1 MISITTIIVMLVI
14 GILGGFISGLVG
26 IGGAIVIYPALLLL
40 PPLFGLPTYSA
51 YIASGLTSS
60 QVFFSTLSGSLNAY
74 KSKNF
79 SRTLILNM
87 GSGMVIGSML
97 GAILA
102 NLINVQFVN
111 TVYIIIALL
120 ALILMFI
127 KVTPSTSHIKLN
139 RLLLIT
145 IGGIIGLVSGIVGA
159 GGAFIIIPVLLV
171 IFKLPMN
178 MVVTN
183 SIVIAFI
190 SSIGAFIIK
199 LLQGY
204 IPINSAI
211 PLILGSIL
219 FTPLG
224 MKMGQK
230 IPDYIQ
236 KTIICVLIVVAI
248 IKLIFFFFFMR
259 ENLLKSVSMILRR
272 LKFI

>member
-1 MISITTIIVMLVI
+1 MIMVTSMIIMLLI
-14 GILGGFISGLVG
+14 GIFGGFISGLVG
-26 IGGAIVIYPALLLL
+26 IGGAIIIYPMLLLL
-40 PPLFGLPTYSA
+40 PPLVGLPTYSA

-60 QVFFSTLSGSLNAY
+60 QVFFSTLSGSFKAY
-74 KSKNF
+74 KNKDF
-79 SRTLILNM
+79 SRTLVLNM
-87 GSGMVIGSML
+87 GSGMIIGSIL

-111 TVYIIIALL
+111 MIYIIIALL

-127 KVTPSTSHIKLN
+127 KVAPSTSHIKFN

-159 GGAFIIIPVLLV
+159 GGAFIIIPLLV

-178 MVVTN
+178 TVVTN

-204 IPINSAI
+204 IPVNSAI

-224 MKMGQK
+224 MKIGQK

-236 KTIICVLIVVAI
+236 KMIVSILIVIAI
-248 IKLIFFFFFMR
+248 IKLIF
-259 ENLLKSVSMILRR
+259 
-272 LKFI
+272 

>member
-1 MISITTIIVMLVI
+1 MIMVTSMIIMLLI
-14 GILGGFISGLVG
+14 GIFGGFISGLVG
-26 IGGAIVIYPALLLL
+26 IGGAIIIYPMLLLL
-40 PPLFGLPTYSA
+40 PPLVGLPTYSA

-60 QVFFSTLSGSLNAY
+60 QVFFSTLSGSFKAY
-74 KSKNF
+74 KNKDF
-79 SRTLILNM
+79 SRTLVLNM
-87 GSGMVIGSML
+87 GSGMIIGSIL

-111 TVYIIIALL
+111 MVYIIIALL

-127 KVTPSTSHIKLN
+127 KVVPSTSHIKFN

-178 MVVTN
+178 TVVTN

-190 SSIGAFIIK
+190 SSVGAFMIK

-236 KTIICVLIVVAI
+236 KMIVSILIVIAI
-248 IKLIFFFFFMR
+248 IKLIF
-259 ENLLKSVSMILRR
+259 
-272 LKFI
+272 

>member
-1 MISITTIIVMLVI
+1 MIMVTSMIIMLLT
-14 GILGGFISGLVG
+14 GIFGGFISGLVG
-26 IGGAIVIYPALLLL
+26 IGGAIIIYPMLLLL
-40 PPLFGLPTYSA
+40 PPLVGLPTYSA

-60 QVFFSTLSGSLNAY
+60 QVFFSTLSGSFKAY
-74 KSKNF
+74 KNKDF
-79 SRTLILNM
+79 SRTLVLNM
-87 GSGMVIGSML
+87 GSGMIIGSIL

-111 TVYIIIALL
+111 MVYIIIALL

-127 KVTPSTSHIKLN
+127 KVAPSTSHIKFN

-190 SSIGAFIIK
+190 SSIGAFMIK

-224 MKMGQK
+224 MKIGQK

-236 KTIICVLIVVAI
+236 KMIVSILIVIAI
-248 IKLIFFFFFMR
+248 IKLIF
-259 ENLLKSVSMILRR
+259 
-272 LKFI
+272 

>member
-1 MISITTIIVMLVI
+1 MIMVTSMIIMLLI
-14 GILGGFISGLVG
+14 GIFGGFISGLVG
-26 IGGAIVIYPALLLL
+26 IGGAIIIYPMLLLL
-40 PPLFGLPTYSA
+40 PPLVGLPTYSA

-60 QVFFSTLSGSLNAY
+60 QVFFSTLSGSFKAY
-74 KSKNF
+74 KNKDF
-79 SRTLILNM
+79 SRTLVLNM
-87 GSGMVIGSML
+87 GSGMIIGSIL

-111 TVYIIIALL
+111 MVYIIIALL

-127 KVTPSTSHIKLN
+127 KVAPSTSHIKFN

-171 IFKLPMN
+171 IFKLPMKT
-178 MVVTN
+178 VVTN

-190 SSIGAFIIK
+190 SSVGAFIIK

-204 IPINSAI
+204 IPVNRAI

-224 MKMGQK
+224 MKIGQK

-236 KTIICVLIVVAI
+236 KMIVSILIVIAI
-248 IKLIFFFFFMR
+248 IKLIF
-259 ENLLKSVSMILRR
+259 
-272 LKFI
+272 

>member
-1 MISITTIIVMLVI
+1 
-14 GILGGFISGLVG
+14 
-26 IGGAIVIYPALLLL
+26 
-40 PPLFGLPTYSA
+40 
-51 YIASGLTSS
+51 
-60 QVFFSTLSGSLNAY
+60 
-74 KSKNF
+74 
-79 SRTLILNM
+79 
-87 GSGMVIGSML
+87 MVIGSML

-127 KVTPSTSHIKLN
+127 KVTPSTSRIKFN

-224 MKMGQK
+224 MKIGQK

-236 KTIICVLIVVAI
+236 KMIVSILIVIAI
-248 IKLIFFFFFMR
+248 IKLIF
-259 ENLLKSVSMILRR
+259 
-272 LKFI
+272 

>member
-1 MISITTIIVMLVI
+1 MIMVTSMIIMLLI
-14 GILGGFISGLVG
+14 GIFGGFISGLVG
-26 IGGAIVIYPALLLL
+26 IGGAIIIYPMLLLL
-40 PPLFGLPTYSA
+40 PPLVGLPTYSA

-60 QVFFSTLSGSLNAY
+60 QVFFSTLSGSFKAY
-74 KSKNF
+74 KNKDF
-79 SRTLILNM
+79 SRTLVLNM
-87 GSGMVIGSML
+87 GSGMIIGSIL

-111 TVYIIIALL
+111 MVYIIIALL

-127 KVTPSTSHIKLN
+127 KVAPSTSHIKFN

-190 SSIGAFIIK
+190 SSIGAFMIK
-199 LLQGY
+199 LLQGD

-224 MKMGQK
+224 MKIGQK

-236 KTIICVLIVVAI
+236 KMIVSILIVIAI
-248 IKLIFFFFFMR
+248 IKLIF
-259 ENLLKSVSMILRR
+259 
-272 LKFI
+272 

>member
-1 MISITTIIVMLVI
+1 MIIMLLI
-14 GILGGFISGLVG
+14 GIFGGFISGLVG
-26 IGGAIVIYPALLLL
+26 IGGAIIIYPMLLLL
-40 PPLFGLPTYSA
+40 PPLVGLPTYSA

-60 QVFFSTLSGSLNAY
+60 QVFFSTLSGSFKAY
-74 KSKNF
+74 KNKDF
-79 SRTLILNM
+79 SRTLVLNM
-87 GSGMVIGSML
+87 GSGMIIGSIL

-111 TVYIIIALL
+111 MVYIIIALL

-127 KVTPSTSHIKLN
+127 KVAPSTSHIKFN

-159 GGAFIIIPVLLV
+159 GGAFIIPVLLV

-178 MVVTN
+178 TVVTN

-204 IPINSAI
+204 IPVNSAI

-224 MKMGQK
+224 MKIGQK

-236 KTIICVLIVVAI
+236 KMIVSILIVIAI
-248 IKLIFFFFFMR
+248 IKLIF
-259 ENLLKSVSMILRR
+259 
-272 LKFI
+272 

>member
-1 MISITTIIVMLVI
+1 MIIMLLI
-14 GILGGFISGLVG
+14 GIFGGFISGLVG
-26 IGGAIVIYPALLLL
+26 IGGAIIIYPMLLLL
-40 PPLFGLPTYSA
+40 PPLVGLPTYSA

-60 QVFFSTLSGSLNAY
+60 QVFFSTLSGSFKAY
-74 KSKNF
+74 KNKDF
-79 SRTLILNM
+79 SRTLVLNM
-87 GSGMVIGSML
+87 GSGMIIGSIL

-111 TVYIIIALL
+111 MVYIIIALL

-127 KVTPSTSHIKLN
+127 KVTPSTSHIKFN

-178 MVVTN
+178 TVVTN

-204 IPINSAI
+204 IPVNSAI

-224 MKMGQK
+224 MKIGQK

-236 KTIICVLIVVAI
+236 KMIVSILIVIAI
-248 IKLIFFFFFMR
+248 IKLIF
-259 ENLLKSVSMILRR
+259 
-272 LKFI
+272 

>member
-1 MISITTIIVMLVI
+1 MIMVTSMIIMLLI
-14 GILGGFISGLVG
+14 GIFGGFISGLVG
-26 IGGAIVIYPALLLL
+26 IGGAIIIYPMLLLL
-40 PPLFGLPTYSA
+40 PPLVGLPTYSA

-60 QVFFSTLSGSLNAY
+60 QVFFSTLSGSFKAY
-74 KSKNF
+74 KNKDF
-79 SRTLILNM
+79 SRTLVLNM
-87 GSGMVIGSML
+87 GSGMIIGSIL

-111 TVYIIIALL
+111 MVYIIIALL

-127 KVTPSTSHIKLN
+127 K
-139 RLLLIT
+139 
-145 IGGIIGLVSGIVGA
+145 
-159 GGAFIIIPVLLV
+159 
-171 IFKLPMN
+171 LPMN
-178 MVVTN
+178 TVVTT

-204 IPINSAI
+204 IPVNSAI

-224 MKMGQK
+224 MKIGQK

-236 KTIICVLIVVAI
+236 KMIVSILIVIAI
-248 IKLIFFFFFMR
+248 IKLIF
-259 ENLLKSVSMILRR
+259 
-272 LKFI
+272 

>member
-1 MISITTIIVMLVI
+1 MIIMLLI
-14 GILGGFISGLVG
+14 GIFGGFISGLVG
-26 IGGAIVIYPALLLL
+26 IGGAIIIYPMLLLL
-40 PPLFGLPTYSA
+40 PPLVGLPTYSA

-60 QVFFSTLSGSLNAY
+60 QVFFSTLSGSFKAY
-74 KSKNF
+74 KNKDF
-79 SRTLILNM
+79 SRTLVLNM
-87 GSGMVIGSML
+87 GSGMIIGSIL

-111 TVYIIIALL
+111 MVYIIIALL

-127 KVTPSTSHIKLN
+127 KVTPSTSHIKFN

-178 MVVTN
+178 TVVTN

-190 SSIGAFIIK
+190 SSVGAFIIK

-204 IPINSAI
+204 IPVNSAI

-224 MKMGQK
+224 MKIGQK

-236 KTIICVLIVVAI
+236 KMIVSILIVIAI
-248 IKLIFFFFFMR
+248 IKLIF
-259 ENLLKSVSMILRR
+259 
-272 LKFI
+272 

>member
-1 MISITTIIVMLVI
+1 MIMVTSMIIMLLI
-14 GILGGFISGLVG
+14 GIFGGFISGLVG
-26 IGGAIVIYPALLLL
+26 IGGAIIIYPMLLLL
-40 PPLFGLPTYSA
+40 PPLVGLPTYSA

-60 QVFFSTLSGSLNAY
+60 QVFFSTLSGSFKAY
-74 KSKNF
+74 KNKDF
-79 SRTLILNM
+79 SRTLVLNM
-87 GSGMVIGSML
+87 GSGMIIGSIL

-111 TVYIIIALL
+111 MVYIIIALL

-127 KVTPSTSHIKLN
+127 KVAPSTSHIKFN

-145 IGGIIGLVSGIVGA
+145 IGGIIGLVSGIVGS

-178 MVVTN
+178 TVVTN

-204 IPINSAI
+204 IPVNSAI

-224 MKMGQK
+224 MKIGQK

-236 KTIICVLIVVAI
+236 KMIVSILIVIAI
-248 IKLIFFFFFMR
+248 IKLIF
-259 ENLLKSVSMILRR
+259 
-272 LKFI
+272 

>member
-1 MISITTIIVMLVI
+1 MIMVTSMIIMLLI
-14 GILGGFISGLVG
+14 GIFGGFISGLVG
-26 IGGAIVIYPALLLL
+26 IGGAIIIYPMLLLL
-40 PPLFGLPTYSA
+40 PPLVGLPTYSA

-60 QVFFSTLSGSLNAY
+60 QVFFSTLSGSFKAY
-74 KSKNF
+74 KNKDF
-79 SRTLILNM
+79 SRTLVLNM
-87 GSGMVIGSML
+87 GSGMIIGSIL

-111 TVYIIIALL
+111 MVYIIIALL

-127 KVTPSTSHIKLN
+127 KVVPSTSHIKFN

-178 MVVTN
+178 TVVTN

-204 IPINSAI
+204 IPVNSAI

-224 MKMGQK
+224 MKIGQK

-236 KTIICVLIVVAI
+236 KMIVSILIVIAI
-248 IKLIFFFFFMR
+248 IKLIF
-259 ENLLKSVSMILRR
+259 
-272 LKFI
+272 

>member
-1 MISITTIIVMLVI
+1 
-14 GILGGFISGLVG
+14 
-26 IGGAIVIYPALLLL
+26 
-40 PPLFGLPTYSA
+40 
-51 YIASGLTSS
+51 SS
-60 QVFFSTLSGSLNAY
+60 QVFFSTLSGSFKAY
-74 KSKNF
+74 KNKDF
-79 SRTLILNM
+79 SRTLVLNM
-87 GSGMVIGSML
+87 GSGMIIGSIL

-111 TVYIIIALL
+111 MVYIIIALL

-127 KVTPSTSHIKLN
+127 KVAPSTSHIKFN
-139 RLLLIT
+139 HLLLIT

-178 MVVTN
+178 TVVTN

-190 SSIGAFIIK
+190 SSVGAFIIK

-204 IPINSAI
+204 IPVNSAI

-224 MKMGQK
+224 MKIGQK

-236 KTIICVLIVVAI
+236 KMIVSILIVIAI
-248 IKLIFFFFFMR
+248 IKLIF
-259 ENLLKSVSMILRR
+259 
-272 LKFI
+272 

>member
-1 MISITTIIVMLVI
+1 MIMVTSMIIMLLI
-14 GILGGFISGLVG
+14 GIFGGFISGLVG
-26 IGGAIVIYPALLLL
+26 IGGAIIIYPMLLLL
-40 PPLFGLPTYSA
+40 PPLVGLPTYSA

-60 QVFFSTLSGSLNAY
+60 QVFFSTLSGSFKAY
-74 KSKNF
+74 KNKDF
-79 SRTLILNM
+79 SRTLVLNM
-87 GSGMVIGSML
+87 GSGMIIGSIL

-111 TVYIIIALL
+111 MVYIIIALL

-127 KVTPSTSHIKLN
+127 KVTPSTSHIKFN

-190 SSIGAFIIK
+190 SSVGAFIIK

-204 IPINSAI
+204 IPVNSAI

-224 MKMGQK
+224 MKIGQK

-236 KTIICVLIVVAI
+236 KMIVSILIVIAI
-248 IKLIFFFFFMR
+248 IKLIF
-259 ENLLKSVSMILRR
+259 
-272 LKFI
+272 

>member
-1 MISITTIIVMLVI
+1 MIIMLLI
-14 GILGGFISGLVG
+14 GIFGGFISGLVG
-26 IGGAIVIYPALLLL
+26 IGGAIIIYPMLLLL
-40 PPLFGLPTYSA
+40 PPLVGLPTYSA

-60 QVFFSTLSGSLNAY
+60 QVFFSTLSGSFKAY
-74 KSKNF
+74 KNKDF
-79 SRTLILNM
+79 SRTLVLNM
-87 GSGMVIGSML
+87 GSGMIIGSIL

-111 TVYIIIALL
+111 MVYIIIALL

-127 KVTPSTSHIKLN
+127 KVVPSTSHIKFN

-171 IFKLPMN
+171 IFKLPMKT
-178 MVVTN
+178 VVTN

-190 SSIGAFIIK
+190 SSVGAFIIK

-204 IPINSAI
+204 IPVNSAI

-224 MKMGQK
+224 MKIGQK

-236 KTIICVLIVVAI
+236 KMIVSILIVIAI
-248 IKLIFFFFFMR
+248 IKLIF
-259 ENLLKSVSMILRR
+259 
-272 LKFI
+272 

>member
-1 MISITTIIVMLVI
+1 MISITVIIVMLVI

-60 QVFFSTLSGSLNAY
+60 QVFFSTLSGSLKAY
-74 KSKNF
+74 KNKNF

-87 GSGMVIGSML
+87 GSGMVIGSIL
-97 GAILA
+97 GALLA
-102 NLINVQFVN
+102 TVFNSQFVN
-111 TVYIIIALL
+111 VIYIIIALL

-127 KVTPSTSHIKLN
+127 KVTPSTSHIKFN
-139 RLLLIT
+139 RVLLIT

-171 IFKLPMN
+171 TFKLPMN

-224 MKMGQK
+224 MKIGQK
-230 IPDYIQ
+230 IPDSIQ
-236 KTIICVLIVVAI
+236 KGIVSILIVIAI
-248 IKLIFFFFFMR
+248 IKLIF
-259 ENLLKSVSMILRR
+259 
-272 LKFI
+272 

>member
-1 MISITTIIVMLVI
+1 
-14 GILGGFISGLVG
+14 
-26 IGGAIVIYPALLLL
+26 
-40 PPLFGLPTYSA
+40 
-51 YIASGLTSS
+51 
-60 QVFFSTLSGSLNAY
+60 
-74 KSKNF
+74 
-79 SRTLILNM
+79 
-87 GSGMVIGSML
+87 MVIGSML

-127 KVTPSTSHIKLN
+127 KVAPSTSHIKFN

-159 GGAFIIIPVLLV
+159 GGAF
-171 IFKLPMN
+171 M
-178 MVVTN
+178 
-183 SIVIAFI
+183 
-190 SSIGAFIIK
+190 IK

-204 IPINSAI
+204 IPINTAI

-236 KTIICVLIVVAI
+236 KTIICILIVVAI
-248 IKLIFFFFFMR
+248 IKLIF
-259 ENLLKSVSMILRR
+259 
-272 LKFI
+272 

>member
-1 MISITTIIVMLVI
+1 MISITVIIVMLVI

-60 QVFFSTLSGSLNAY
+60 QVFFSTLSGSLKAY
-74 KSKNF
+74 KNKNF

-87 GSGMVIGSML
+87 GSGMVIGSIL
-97 GAILA
+97 GALLA
-102 NLINVQFVN
+102 TVFNSQFVN
-111 TVYIIIALL
+111 VIYIIIALL

-127 KVTPSTSHIKLN
+127 KVTPSTSHIKFN

-224 MKMGQK
+224 MKIGQK
-230 IPDYIQ
+230 IPDSIQ
-236 KTIICVLIVVAI
+236 KGIVSILIVIAI
-248 IKLIFFFFFMR
+248 IKLIF
-259 ENLLKSVSMILRR
+259 
-272 LKFI
+272 

>member
-1 MISITTIIVMLVI
+1 MIMVTSMIIMLLI
-14 GILGGFISGLVG
+14 GIFGGFISGLVG
-26 IGGAIVIYPALLLL
+26 IGGAIIIYPMLLLL
-40 PPLFGLPTYSA
+40 PPLVGLPTYSA

-60 QVFFSTLSGSLNAY
+60 QVFFSTLSGFFKAY
-74 KSKNF
+74 KNKDF
-79 SRTLILNM
+79 SRTLVLNM
-87 GSGMVIGSML
+87 GSGMIIGSIL

-111 TVYIIIALL
+111 MVYIIIALL

-127 KVTPSTSHIKLN
+127 KVVPSTSHIKFN

-178 MVVTN
+178 TVVTN

-204 IPINSAI
+204 IPVNSAI

-224 MKMGQK
+224 MKIGQK

-236 KTIICVLIVVAI
+236 KMIVSILIVIAI
-248 IKLIFFFFFMR
+248 IKLIF
-259 ENLLKSVSMILRR
+259 
-272 LKFI
+272 

>member
-1 MISITTIIVMLVI
+1 MIMVTSMIIMLLI
-14 GILGGFISGLVG
+14 GIFGGFISGLVG
-26 IGGAIVIYPALLLL
+26 IGGAIIIYPMLLLL
-40 PPLFGLPTYSA
+40 PPLVGLPTYSA

-60 QVFFSTLSGSLNAY
+60 QVFFSTLSGSFKAY
-74 KSKNF
+74 KNKDF
-79 SRTLILNM
+79 SRTLVLNM
-87 GSGMVIGSML
+87 GSGMIIGSIL

-111 TVYIIIALL
+111 MVYIIIALL

-127 KVTPSTSHIKLN
+127 KVAPSTSHIKFN

-190 SSIGAFIIK
+190 SSIGAFMIK

-224 MKMGQK
+224 MKIGQK

-236 KTIICVLIVVAI
+236 KMIVSILIVIAI
-248 IKLIFFFFFMR
+248 IKLIF
-259 ENLLKSVSMILRR
+259 
-272 LKFI
+272 

>member
-1 MISITTIIVMLVI
+1 MIMVTSMIIMLLI
-14 GILGGFISGLVG
+14 GIFGGFISGLVG
-26 IGGAIVIYPALLLL
+26 IGGAIIIYPMLLLL
-40 PPLFGLPTYSA
+40 PPLVGLPTYSA

-60 QVFFSTLSGSLNAY
+60 QVFFSTLSGSFKAY
-74 KSKNF
+74 KNKDF
-79 SRTLILNM
+79 SRTLVLNM
-87 GSGMVIGSML
+87 GSGMIIGSIL

-111 TVYIIIALL
+111 MVYIIIALL

-127 KVTPSTSHIKLN
+127 KVAPSTSHIKFN

-178 MVVTN
+178 TVVTN

-190 SSIGAFIIK
+190 SSVGAFIIK

-204 IPINSAI
+204 IPVNSAI

-236 KTIICVLIVVAI
+236 KTIICILIVIAI
-248 IKLIFFFFFMR
+248 IKLIF
-259 ENLLKSVSMILRR
+259 
-272 LKFI
+272 

>member
-1 MISITTIIVMLVI
+1 MIMVTSMIIMLLI
-14 GILGGFISGLVG
+14 GIFGGFISGLVG
-26 IGGAIVIYPALLLL
+26 IGGAIIIYPMLLLL
-40 PPLFGLPTYSA
+40 PPLVGLPTYSA

-60 QVFFSTLSGSLNAY
+60 QVFFSTLSGSFKAY
-74 KSKNF
+74 KNKDF
-79 SRTLILNM
+79 SRTLVLNM
-87 GSGMVIGSML
+87 GSGMIIGSIL

-111 TVYIIIALL
+111 MIYIIIALL

-127 KVTPSTSHIKLN
+127 KVAPSTSHIKFN

-178 MVVTN
+178 TVVTN

-204 IPINSAI
+204 IPVNSAI

-224 MKMGQK
+224 MKIGQK

-236 KTIICVLIVVAI
+236 KVIVSVLIVFAI
-248 IKLIFFFFFMR
+248 IKLIF
-259 ENLLKSVSMILRR
+259 
-272 LKFI
+272 

>member
-1 MISITTIIVMLVI
+1 
-14 GILGGFISGLVG
+14 
-26 IGGAIVIYPALLLL
+26 
-40 PPLFGLPTYSA
+40 
-51 YIASGLTSS
+51 
-60 QVFFSTLSGSLNAY
+60 
-74 KSKNF
+74 
-79 SRTLILNM
+79 
-87 GSGMVIGSML
+87 MVIGSML

-127 KVTPSTSHIKLN
+127 KVTPSTSHIKFN

-178 MVVTN
+178 MVTN

-190 SSIGAFIIK
+190 SSIGAFMIK

-236 KTIICVLIVVAI
+236 K
-248 IKLIFFFFFMR
+248 R
-259 ENLLKSVSMILRR
+259 
-272 LKFI
+272 

>member
-1 MISITTIIVMLVI
+1 MIMVTSMIIMLLI
-14 GILGGFISGLVG
+14 GIFGGFISGLVG
-26 IGGAIVIYPALLLL
+26 IGGAIIIYPMLLLL
-40 PPLFGLPTYSA
+40 PPLVGLPTYSA

-60 QVFFSTLSGSLNAY
+60 QVFFSTLSGSFKAY
-74 KSKNF
+74 KNKDF
-79 SRTLILNM
+79 SRTLVLNM
-87 GSGMVIGSML
+87 GSGMIIGSIL

-111 TVYIIIALL
+111 MVYIIIALL

-127 KVTPSTSHIKLN
+127 KVAPSTSHIKFN

-178 MVVTN
+178 TVVTN

-204 IPINSAI
+204 IPVNSAI

-219 FTPLG
+219 FTTLG
-224 MKMGQK
+224 MKIGQK

-236 KTIICVLIVVAI
+236 KMIVSILIVIAI
-248 IKLIFFFFFMR
+248 IKLIF
-259 ENLLKSVSMILRR
+259 
-272 LKFI
+272 

>member
-1 MISITTIIVMLVI
+1 MLLI
-14 GILGGFISGLVG
+14 GIFGGFISGLVG
-26 IGGAIVIYPALLLL
+26 IGGAIIIYPMLLLL
-40 PPLFGLPTYSA
+40 PPLVGLPTYSA

-60 QVFFSTLSGSLNAY
+60 QVFFSTLSGSFKAY
-74 KSKNF
+74 KNKDF
-79 SRTLILNM
+79 SRTLVLNM
-87 GSGMVIGSML
+87 GSGMIIGSIL

-111 TVYIIIALL
+111 MVYIIIALL

-127 KVTPSTSHIKLN
+127 KVVPSTSHIKFN

-178 MVVTN
+178 TVITN

-204 IPINSAI
+204 IPVNSAI

-224 MKMGQK
+224 MKIGQK

-236 KTIICVLIVVAI
+236 KMIVSILIVIAI
-248 IKLIFFFFFMR
+248 IKLIF
-259 ENLLKSVSMILRR
+259 
-272 LKFI
+272 

>member
-1 MISITTIIVMLVI
+1 MIMVTSMIIMLLI
-14 GILGGFISGLVG
+14 GIFGGFISGLVG
-26 IGGAIVIYPALLLL
+26 IGGAIIIYPMLLLL
-40 PPLFGLPTYSA
+40 PPLVGLPTYSA

-60 QVFFSTLSGSLNAY
+60 QVFFSTLSGSFKAY
-74 KSKNF
+74 KNKGF
-79 SRTLILNM
+79 SRTLVLNM
-87 GSGMVIGSML
+87 GSGMIIGSIL

-111 TVYIIIALL
+111 MVYIIIALL

-127 KVTPSTSHIKLN
+127 KVAPSTSHIKFN

-171 IFKLPMN
+171 IFKLPMKT
-178 MVVTN
+178 VVTN

-190 SSIGAFIIK
+190 SSVGAFIIK

-204 IPINSAI
+204 IPVNSAI

-224 MKMGQK
+224 MKIGQK

-236 KTIICVLIVVAI
+236 KMIVSILIVIAI
-248 IKLIFFFFFMR
+248 IKLIF
-259 ENLLKSVSMILRR
+259 
-272 LKFI
+272 

>member
-1 MISITTIIVMLVI
+1 MISITVIIVMLVI

-60 QVFFSTLSGSLNAY
+60 QVFFSTLSGSLKAY
-74 KSKNF
+74 KNKNF

-87 GSGMVIGSML
+87 GSGMVIGSIL
-97 GAILA
+97 GALLA
-102 NLINVQFVN
+102 TVFNSQFVN
-111 TVYIIIALL
+111 VIYIIIALL

-127 KVTPSTSHIKLN
+127 KVTPSTSHIKFN
-139 RLLLIT
+139 RVLLIT

-159 GGAFIIIPVLLV
+159 G
-171 IFKLPMN
+171 
-178 MVVTN
+178 
-183 SIVIAFI
+183 
-190 SSIGAFIIK
+190 GAFIIK

-224 MKMGQK
+224 MKIGQK
-230 IPDYIQ
+230 IPDSIQ
-236 KTIICVLIVVAI
+236 KGIVSILIVIAI
-248 IKLIFFFFFMR
+248 IKLIF
-259 ENLLKSVSMILRR
+259 
-272 LKFI
+272 

>member
-1 MISITTIIVMLVI
+1 MISITVIIVMLVI

-60 QVFFSTLSGSLNAY
+60 QVFFSTLSGSLKAY
-74 KSKNF
+74 KNKNF
-79 SRTLILNM
+79 SRTRILNM
-87 GSGMVIGSML
+87 GSGMVIGSIL
-97 GAILA
+97 GALLA
-102 NLINVQFVN
+102 TVFNSQFVN
-111 TVYIIIALL
+111 VIYIIIALL

-127 KVTPSTSHIKLN
+127 KVTPSTSHIKFN
-139 RLLLIT
+139 RVLLIT

-224 MKMGQK
+224 MKIGQK
-230 IPDYIQ
+230 IPDSIQ
-236 KTIICVLIVVAI
+236 KGIVSILIVIAI
-248 IKLIFFFFFMR
+248 IKLIF
-259 ENLLKSVSMILRR
+259 
-272 LKFI
+272 

>member
-1 MISITTIIVMLVI
+1 MISITVIIVMLVI

-60 QVFFSTLSGSLNAY
+60 QVFFSTLSGSLKAY
-74 KSKNF
+74 KNKNF

-87 GSGMVIGSML
+87 GSGMVIGSIL
-97 GAILA
+97 GALLA
-102 NLINVQFVN
+102 TVFNSQFVN
-111 TVYIIIALL
+111 VIYIIIALL

-127 KVTPSTSHIKLN
+127 KVTPSTSHIKFN

-190 SSIGAFIIK
+190 SSIGAFMIK

-224 MKMGQK
+224 MKIGQK

-236 KTIICVLIVVAI
+236 KVIVSVLIVFAI
-248 IKLIFFFFFMR
+248 IKLIF
-259 ENLLKSVSMILRR
+259 
-272 LKFI
+272 

>member
-1 MISITTIIVMLVI
+1 MIMVTSMIIMLLI
-14 GILGGFISGLVG
+14 GIFGGFISGLVG
-26 IGGAIVIYPALLLL
+26 IGGAIIIYPMLLLL
-40 PPLFGLPTYSA
+40 PPLVGLPTYSA

-60 QVFFSTLSGSLNAY
+60 QVFFSTLSGSFKAY
-74 KSKNF
+74 KNKDF
-79 SRTLILNM
+79 SRTLVLNM
-87 GSGMVIGSML
+87 GSGMIIGSIL

-111 TVYIIIALL
+111 MVYIIIALL

-127 KVTPSTSHIKLN
+127 KVVPSTSHIKFN

-159 GGAFIIIPVLLV
+159 GGAFII
-171 IFKLPMN
+171 
-178 MVVTN
+178 
-183 SIVIAFI
+183 
-190 SSIGAFIIK
+190 K

-204 IPINSAI
+204 IPVNSAI

-224 MKMGQK
+224 MKIGQK

-236 KTIICVLIVVAI
+236 KMIVSILIVIAI
-248 IKLIFFFFFMR
+248 IKLIF
-259 ENLLKSVSMILRR
+259 
-272 LKFI
+272 

>member
-1 MISITTIIVMLVI
+1 MIMVTSMIIMLLI
-14 GILGGFISGLVG
+14 GIFGGFISGLIG
-26 IGGAIVIYPALLLL
+26 IGGAIIIYPMLLLL
-40 PPLFGLPTYSA
+40 PPLVGLPTYSA

-60 QVFFSTLSGSLNAY
+60 QVFFSTLSGSFKAY
-74 KSKNF
+74 KNKDF
-79 SRTLILNM
+79 SRTLVLNM
-87 GSGMVIGSML
+87 GSGMIIGSIL

-111 TVYIIIALL
+111 MVYIIIALL

-127 KVTPSTSHIKLN
+127 KVAPSTSHIKFN

-171 IFKLPMN
+171 IFKLPMKT
-178 MVVTN
+178 VVTN

-190 SSIGAFIIK
+190 SSVGAFIIK

-204 IPINSAI
+204 IPVNSAI

-224 MKMGQK
+224 MKIGQK

-236 KTIICVLIVVAI
+236 KMIVSIIIVIAI
-248 IKLIFFFFFMR
+248 IKLIF
-259 ENLLKSVSMILRR
+259 
-272 LKFI
+272 